1 MCVCTSNSGTD
12 TRPRLV
18 ESTHFCQQSTHRPVC
33 FHTQTHT
40 YCTYIH
46 KHTNP
51 FASPSSDCAACCGEI
66 RALSPWKPGQYKSTT
81 VYVCIFVHMC
91 ICVSVYETKA
101 YTDFILSAAKEG
113 ADTRGTVLYNH
124 KYSWILYVL
133 TVALNIFI
141 FKGALVAVP
150 M

>member
-1 MCVCTSNSGTD
+1 
-12 TRPRLV
+12 
-18 ESTHFCQQSTHRPVC
+18 
-33 FHTQTHT
+33 
-40 YCTYIH
+40 
-46 KHTNP
+46 
-51 FASPSSDCAACCGEI
+51 
-66 RALSPWKPGQYKSTT
+66 
-81 VYVCIFVHMC
+81 MC

-101 YTDFILSAAKEG
+101 YTDFILSAAKEE